1 MSVIMHVT
9 LDGTPGWVLRR
20 SPEEPGAT
28 ASGTTTPD
36 GGTDGATDVA
46 LPPLAELL
54 AMPLAQAR
62 ALVEQAAAGAAG
74 APAAGEV
81 LAPVDEQEVWA
92 AGVTY
97 RRSRDGRMEESDNAS
112 VYDLV
117 YEADRPEIFFKSTAG
132 RVVADG
138 DHVGIRTDSGWD
150 VPEPEVGL
158 VVNSDGEIFGYVV
171 GNDMSSRSIE
181 GKNSLY
187 LPQAK
192 MYDRACSL
200 GPGIRPVWELADG
213 PLDVTIRIERDGAPV
228 FEAAGSTS
236 DMKRTFPEL
245 VDWLTRAMTFPTG
258 AVLLTGTGLVP
269 DRDFTLNPD
278 DVVVIDVGGVGTLTN
293 PVVHVGR

>member
-1 MSVIMHVT
+1 MSLIMHVT
-9 LDGTPGWVLRR
+9 VDGTPGWVLRC
-20 SPEEPGAT
+20 SAEEVGGAT
-28 ASGTTTPD
+28 AAAET
-36 GGTDGATDVA
+36 TDVP

-54 AMPLAQAR
+54 AMPLAEAHT
-62 ALVEQAAAGAAG
+62 LVERAAAGADAAG
-74 APAAGEV
+74 TPAAGEV

-97 RRSRDGRMEESDNAS
+97 RRSRDGRMEESDNAT

-138 DHVGIRTDSGWD
+138 DRVGIRADSCWD

-181 GKNSLY
+181 GVNSLY

-200 GPGIRPVWELADG
+200 GPGIRPVWELPDS
-213 PLDVTIRIERDGAPV
+213 PLDVGIRIERDGNPV
-228 FEAAGSTS
+228 FEASGSTS

-245 VDWLTRAMTFPTG
+245 VDWLTRAMTFPAG

-269 DRDFTLNPD
+269 DRDFTLRAD
-278 DVVVIDVGGVGTLTN
+278 DVIVIDVAGVGTLSN
-293 PVVHVGR
+293 HVVRVGR